1 MLSVERYVCG
11 PLANNVYLLV
21 CAETRQ
27 CAVVDPG
34 MDAEAVLDSI
44 RERGLEVAY
53 ILNTHAHFDHIFLNA
68 AFCQATGAL
77 LAMHPADLPLLERL
91 VESAAGWGCPGG
103 TPSPRPEIELAHG
116 QRLEL
121 AGEMLEVRH
130 TPGHSPGH
138 VAFSFE
144 GNVLVGDT
152 LFWRGVGRWDLPG
165 ADLAQLEH
173 SIRQQLFTLQDETV
187 VWPGHGEQTTI
198 GDEKRF
204 NPYFG
209 DDARFIPKTS

>member
-1 MLSVERYVCG
+1 VLGIERFVCG
-11 PLANNVYLLV
+11 PLANNVYLV
-21 CAETRQ
+21 VSAETRQ

-34 MDAEAVLDSI
+34 MDAEVVLNLI
-44 RERGLEVAY
+44 GERGLEVVY
-53 ILNTHAHFDHIFLNA
+53 ILNTHAHFDHTFSNA
-68 AFCQATGAL
+68 AFSQATGAP
-77 LAMHPADLPLLERL
+77 LALHPADLPLLERL
-91 VESAAGWGCPGG
+91 VESATGWGFSGG
-103 TPSPRPEIELAHG
+103 MPSPEPQIELAHG

-130 TPGHSPGH
+130 TPGHSPGQ
-138 VAFSFE
+138 VAFIFQ
-144 GNVLVGDT
+144 GNALVGDT

-173 SIRQQLFTLQDETV
+173 SIRRQLFSLPDETV

-198 GDEKRF
+198 GEEKRF

-209 DDARFIPKTS
+209 DDARFAPKTS